1 MLPVPVR
8 DCLVLVGPMGAGK
21 SSVARE
27 LARRVAWR
35 WVDTDR
41 LVAERAGR
49 TIPEIFSR
57 DGEEVFRRLESEALR
72 LLDGSQRL
80 IVATGGGIVTRPE
93 NLPLLRS
100 LGSVVFLTASED
112 VLFERVSRT
121 SHRPLLQTADP
132 RATLV
137 ELLARRDPLYRGC
150 AHLTLDT
157 SFLNHAGAAEAILA
171 WRREF
176 SAGTSGR

>member
-1 MLPVPVR
+1 
-8 DCLVLVGPMGAGK
+8 MGAGK

-27 LARRVAWR
+27 LARRTARR

-41 LVAERAGR
+41 LVAGHAGM
-49 TIPEIFSR
+49 TVPEIFSR
-57 DGEEVFRRLESEALR
+57 EGEEAFRRMESDALR
-72 LLDGSQRL
+72 SLDGSRRL

-121 SHRPLLQTADP
+121 RHRPLLQTDDP

-137 ELLARRDPLYRGC
+137 ELLARRAPFYGAC
-150 AHLTLDT
+150 AHFTLDT
-157 SFLNHAGAAEAILA
+157 SRLNHAEAAEAILS
-171 WRREF
+171 WEREF
-176 SAGTSGR
+176 SGG